1 MKIKMKKELIQMGW
15 LLELWHGKILIGSI
29 LLEDGD

>member
-1 MKIKMKKELIQMGW
+1 MKIKMKKELIQMRW
-15 LLELWHGKILIGSI
+15 FMELEYGKMLIGSI